1 MNPSKGEDNVPS
13 SPGRLLLIDEE
24 SLVEPTAHNLGVVD
38 PSGTIKPI
46 LRACECKICAKSP
59 VLSESK
65 TPTLGIVDCHQVESV
80 PW

>member
-1 MNPSKGEDNVPS
+1 MTPSKGEDNAPP

-24 SLVEPTAHNLGVVD
+24 SLVEPTTHNLIVAD

-46 LRACECKICAKSP
+46 SRVCECKICAKSP
-59 VLSESK
+59 APSETQ
-65 TPTLGIVDCHQVESV
+65 TPTLGIVSCHPAESV

>member
-1 MNPSKGEDNVPS
+1 MTPSKGEGDAPS

-24 SLVEPTAHNLGVVD
+24 SLVEPTTHNLRVAD

-46 LRACECKICAKSP
+46 FRVCECKICAKSP
-59 VLSESK
+59 ALSESQ
-65 TPTLGIVDCHQVESV
+65 TPTLGIVSCHSVESV

>member
-1 MNPSKGEDNVPS
+1 MTPSKGEGDVPS

-24 SLVEPTAHNLGVVD
+24 SSVEPTTQKLEVVD

-46 LRACECKICAKSP
+46 LRACERKICAKSP
-59 VLSESK
+59 VLSE
-65 TPTLGIVDCHQVESV
+65 TQTLTLGIMGCHPVESV